1 VDLARAVVVAP
12 AQLSG
17 PERKA
22 LALLTDEVHKRTL
35 VRWEVVHAWPA
46 HSVPVIAV
54 GPASRVRVAY
64 LAGLDGFLRGHS
76 CWRW

>member
-22 LALLTDEVHKRTL
+22 LALLTDKVHRRTL
-35 VRWEVVHAWPA
+35 VRWEAAHAWPA
-46 HSVPVIAV
+46 DSVPVVAV
-54 GPASRVRVAY
+54 GPPS
-64 LAGLDGFLRGHS
+64 
-76 CWRW
+76 